1 MLLDKLLDLLD
12 MIVTKGVPMVI
23 VGEIFLLL
31 LPSMVAVVV
40 PMAVLSGV
48 LIAIGRLSG
57 DMEITAMKA
66 CGIGIMRIL
75 LPLTGAAVVLGAIL
89 VVFNDSHPS
98 HANHMAKNLLLDV
111 GTMRPT
117 PGSCRGCSSRTWTT
131 TGYWWRARTTSPE
144 GSAEW
149 LSTRA
154 FLERR
159 SGPSAP

>member
-89 VVFNDSHPS
+89 VVFNDSILP
-98 HANHMAKNLLLDV
+98 HANHMARTCSWTWAPGASGQIVSGMFVEDV
-111 GTMRPT
+111 QLQD
-117 PGSCRGCSSRTWTT
+117 
-131 TGYWWRARTTSPE
+131 TGGGQDDLTE
-144 GSAEW
+144 G
-149 LSTRA
+149 
-154 FLERR
+154 
-159 SGPSAP
+159 